1 MTRLRYIFSFA
12 VLLAGVTPISAVAQ
26 RSDILPSQR
35 RQPTVDQALQIVG
48 QVNPEALAP
57 DINNPFYPNS
67 LKAPPPPQPTEEGST
82 EPSPPVYQGPVSNSE
97 LLEAVAPQI
106 TPSGT
111 MILGGFPL
119 LLFGQ
124 KKIQVG
130 DKLPILYEGQRYT
143 LTISAIEGSNFT
155 LKIGNAELTRP
166 IKPAN

>member
-1 MTRLRYIFSFA
+1 MKRPSYFFLIVS
-12 VLLAGVTPISAVAQ
+12 LLVGLNPAALLAQ
-26 RSDILPSQR
+26 RSDILPAQR
-35 RQPTVDQALQIVG
+35 RQPAVEQALKIVEH
-48 QVNPEALAP
+48 VDLEPLAM
-57 DINNPFYPNS
+57 DINNPFFPNS
-67 LKAPPPPQPTEEGST
+67 LKAPPPPPPSEEGDT
-82 EPSPPVYQGPVSNSE
+82 GPVEPVYQGPVSNSE

-155 LKIGNAELTRP
+155 LKLGNAELTRP

>member
-1 MTRLRYIFSFA
+1 MTRLRYIFSLA
-12 VLLAGVTPISAVAQ
+12 VVLTGVMPTSAFAQ

-35 RQPTVDQALQIVG
+35 RQPAVDLALEIVG
-48 QVNPEALAP
+48 RVKPEALAP
-57 DINNPFYPNS
+57 EINNPFYPNS
-67 LKAPPPPQPTEEGST
+67 LKAPPPPPPMEEGST
-82 EPSPPVYQGPVSNSE
+82 EPVEPVYQGPVSNIE

-111 MILGGFPL
+111 MILGGYPL